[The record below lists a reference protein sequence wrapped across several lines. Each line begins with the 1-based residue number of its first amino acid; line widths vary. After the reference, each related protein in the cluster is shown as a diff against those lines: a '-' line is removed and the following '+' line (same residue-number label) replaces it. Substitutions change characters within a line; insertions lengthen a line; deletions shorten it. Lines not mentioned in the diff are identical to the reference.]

1 MGEQWSK
8 CFEKPAKGIA
18 SRNRRAM
25 PAYQCPLARRNQKV
39 GSPGRICRRLCAG
52 SIATCGPLSS
62 LPSQQWMTPDPR
74 QTPKKIVLY
83 CRKSCTCGSCLDSV
97 SPFESSRILPFIRAG
112 FVPIHGSLSCQC
124 SAGITRPVVSVLS
137 SSLPP
142 LSIILRRLSWLQDI
156 ACVLLLN
163 TLFSL
168 LHVSPKWSV

>member
-74 QTPKKIVLY
+74 QTPKKSSSIVA
-83 CRKSCTCGSCLDSV
+83 
-97 SPFESSRILPFIRAG
+97 SPALVAAALTPFPLRILQNPALYSRRFRAYSR
-112 FVPIHGSLSCQC
+112 FVILSMQCRHYASRCQR
-124 SAGITRPVVSVLS
+124 SVVIVAPTFHYPATAKLITGHRVCPAPKHSV
-137 SSLPP
+137 
-142 LSIILRRLSWLQDI
+142 
-156 ACVLLLN
+156 
-163 TLFSL
+163 
-168 LHVSPKWSV
+168 

>member
-74 QTPKKIVLY
+74 QTPKKSSSIVASPALVAAALTPFPPSNPPE
-83 CRKSCTCGSCLDSV
+83 SCPLFAQVSCLFTV
-97 SPFESSRILPFIRAG
+97 RYPVNA
-112 FVPIHGSLSCQC
+112 VPALRVPLSAFCRHRCPHFPLSCD
-124 SAGITRPVVSVLS
+124 G
-137 SSLPP
+137 
-142 LSIILRRLSWLQDI
+142 
-156 ACVLLLN
+156 
-163 TLFSL
+163 
-168 LHVSPKWSV
+168 